1 MNEQEFLS
9 GSGDGF
15 AIYQLKHNESTQ
27 DLRFASMTQV
37 EKSGRKIDRGNYE
50 LIYTGKLEQTA
61 DLEQLAILEELY
73 ARFNLAIPEDF
84 AGHSL
89 SMSDI
94 VTLRQSGHISFHYVD
109 TFGFRDVKSFL
120 PDNLLHSAEIGMEDD
135 YNMIDGVVG
144 NNGVNPAR
152 EEIKETL
159 KTPEKERLPLREQ
172 LKQVIQGHRQNQ
184 HPGRAAKASGLEL

>member
-1 MNEQEFLS
+1 MNEQEFLT

-15 AIYQLKHNESTQ
+15 AIYQLKHDISTR
-27 DLRFASMTQV
+27 DLRFASMAMV
-37 EKSGRKIDRGNYE
+37 EKTGKKIDRGNYE
-50 LIYTGKLEQTA
+50 LIYTGKLEQKA
-61 DLEQLAILEELY
+61 DLEQHAILEELY

-94 VTLRQSGHISFHYVD
+94 VALRQSGHISFHYVD

-135 YNMIDGVVG
+135 YNMIDGIVG
-144 NNGVNPAR
+144 NNGRNPAL
-152 EEIKETL
+152 EERKPAAT
-159 KTPEKERLPLREQ
+159 KPEDRLPLREQ
-172 LKQVIQGHRQNQ
+172 LRQVMRENT
-184 HPGRAAKASGLEL
+184 GRLPQAKEARKPSFER

>member
-9 GSGDGF
+9 APGDGF
-15 AIYQLKHNESTQ
+15 AIYQLKHDISTR
-27 DLRFASMTQV
+27 DLRFASMTLV
-37 EKSGRKIDRGNYE
+37 EKSGKKIDHGNYE

-61 DLEQLAILEELY
+61 DLEQHAILEELY

-94 VTLRQSGHISFHYVD
+94 VALRQSGHISFHYVD
-109 TFGFRDVKSFL
+109 TFGFRDVKGFL

-135 YNMIDGVVG
+135 YNMIDGIVG
-144 NNGVNPAR
+144 NNGINPAR
-152 EEIKETL
+152 EERTEPPKKEL
-159 KTPEKERLPLREQ
+159 LPLREQ
-172 LKQVIQGHRQNQ
+172 LKQVMKKHGQHQ
-184 HPGRAAKASGLEL
+184 HPGGAVKVPSMEL